1 MGFRTVCLPQPG
13 LASCSRAA
21 PTPTALHSTC
31 TYGAR
36 RSTFG
41 SPCSLLIPRSVASY
55 QCRRSA
61 SVTRQN
67 KLHPAAWAGNFQNA
81 AFYNFDVEDQLEGN
95 STFKQLCHS
104 QSQLVCTV
112 LRQTGGS
119 CGARITVYRREP
131 ATFEA
136 GQLQLSK
143 VTSYTDLDSQH
154 PLDDLDGTLSL
165 GQVANG
171 AEKALADAQLVDLP
185 NTGAFALPLAAHGFL
200 VGLLVLEQIVWPKPA
215 LCTNMMQTGH
225 MAASRRDA
233 QDEGSNVVLGEQDR
247 QVVQLAGQVLAAA
260 CAMDLHSALQTAQAS
275 MHSQHVIGL
284 VEEVRGP
291 LTALRTLGSILV
303 PRLRQKEGQEID
315 RDVAQGI
322 LTQGD
327 RLQEVVGQ
335 LQAAIH
341 PAALPP
347 GLGSF
352 QRPPVGTMS
361 TAKSVSK
368 RMRNKKNQAQPL
380 LPRVKQDS
388 SADDQLHN

>member
-1 MGFRTVCLPQPG
+1 MRFRRVCLPQPG
-13 LASCSRAA
+13 LACCSRAA
-21 PTPTALHSTC
+21 CTPTVTALPTTC
-31 TYGAR
+31 TRSVR

-41 SPCSLLIPRSVASY
+41 SPSSLLIPRSIASY
-55 QCRRSA
+55 RCRRSA
-61 SVTRQN
+61 FVTRQN
-67 KLHPAAWAGNFQNA
+67 KLQPAAWAGNFQKA
-81 AFYNFDVEDQLEGN
+81 AFYNFDVEDQLEG
-95 STFKQLCHS
+95 SSSFKQLCHS
-104 QSQLVCTV
+104 QSQLLCAV

-119 CGARITVYRREP
+119 CGTRITVYRREP

-143 VTSYTDLDSQH
+143 STSYADLDSQD

-165 GQVANG
+165 GLVANG

-200 VGLLVLEQIVWPKPA
+200 VGLLVLEQIVRPKPA
-215 LCTNMMQTGH
+215 LCTNMMQTGAD
-225 MAASRRDA
+225 M
-233 QDEGSNVVLGEQDR
+233 QDEGSGVVLGEQDR

-352 QRPPVGTMS
+352 QQTTVGTMS
-361 TAKSVSK
+361 TAKSVPK
-368 RMRNKKNQAQPL
+368 RLQNKQNQAQPL
-380 LPRVKQDS
+380 LPRLKQDS